1 MKRCWTVC
9 FPTSQT
15 TYFNFLGLVSPVG
28 KEWKMLGD
36 RQLPPDAMTLML
48 LLSLCEKNQL
58 TYERT
63 PDAVVWE

>member
-1 MKRCWTVC
+1 
-9 FPTSQT
+9 
-15 TYFNFLGLVSPVG
+15 
-28 KEWKMLGD
+28 MLGD